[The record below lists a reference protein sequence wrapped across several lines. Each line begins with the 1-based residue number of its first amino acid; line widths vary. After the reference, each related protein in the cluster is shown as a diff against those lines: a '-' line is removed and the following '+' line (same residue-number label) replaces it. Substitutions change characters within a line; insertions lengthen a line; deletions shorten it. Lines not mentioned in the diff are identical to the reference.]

1 MNDRAAARVSSQMRA
16 SHSGEAAYLVA
27 MKPLPI
33 VIAVLGIALTA
44 PLDAQLR
51 KAREGGLLEQD
62 PEVVYLDRHFE
73 QPFELLVV
81 KEAPVFSDKAG
92 KHRLG
97 ILRAAQK
104 VKLEAMTDRAYRV
117 RGQGTR
123 DGISGWVPPW
133 AFQPTWEDDDFVG
146 NLKKLYVRQQEVKR
160 LIAAGEV
167 AIGMTMDEVAEARG
181 TPTKTTLRRTEK
193 GRSGSWE
200 FIDYDEVKHYVSV
213 PDPATGIV
221 YRRLSHVT
229 QEEKGKTVVE
239 FEDDI
244 VTAIE
249 ESENRGAGRLRIIV
263 PPVVFGW
270 WGR

>member
-1 MNDRAAARVSSQMRA
+1 
-16 SHSGEAAYLVA
+16 
-27 MKPLPI
+27 MKLLSVVVI
-33 VIAVLGIALTA
+33 VVGIAA
-44 PLDAQLR
+44 VVPPADAQLR
-51 KAREGGLLEQD
+51 KAREGGMLEQD

-73 QPFELLVV
+73 QAFELRVV
-81 KEAPVFSDKAG
+81 KEAPVFSDKGG

-97 ILRAAQK
+97 TMRAGQS

-123 DGISGWVPPW
+123 DGIAGWVPPW
-133 AFQPTWEDDDFVG
+133 AFEPAWDDDDFVG
-146 NLKKLYVRQQEVKR
+146 NLKKLYARQQEVKR
-160 LIAAGEV
+160 LIAAREV

-181 TPTKTTLRRTEK
+181 KPTKTTVRRTDK
-193 GRSGSWE
+193 GQSGRWE
-200 FIDYDEVKHYVSV
+200 FIDYDEEKHYVSV
-213 PDPATGIV
+213 PDPLTGVI

-229 QEEKGKTVVE
+229 QVEKGKTVVE
-239 FEDDI
+239 FEDDV

-249 ESENRGAGRLRIIV
+249 ESKNRGRGTVRIVV